1 MCGTCIKYFFVKF
14 QTEQSIQYCA
24 KQFDNF
30 SITRKAMKL
39 SRSPNESES
48 FDLMQNSEAGIAEEN
63 NQQEKGA
70 GSVVVFGWDG
80 WDSLSK
86 IQRNY

>member
-1 MCGTCIKYFFVKF
+1 
-14 QTEQSIQYCA
+14 
-24 KQFDNF
+24 
-30 SITRKAMKL
+30 MKL